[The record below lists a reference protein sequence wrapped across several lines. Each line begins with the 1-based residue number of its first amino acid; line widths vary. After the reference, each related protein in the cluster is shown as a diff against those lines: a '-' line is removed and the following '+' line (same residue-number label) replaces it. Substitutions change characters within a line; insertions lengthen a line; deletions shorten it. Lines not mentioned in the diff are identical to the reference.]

1 MGLDYV
7 FVRCLIFSWPIL
19 VKMKAF
25 LSGTYLQLCLI
36 IFPSSANNKHNDDS
50 INRLEYVIGQLCS
63 VAAFFFYSS
72 NAWTIH
78 LGTVSLLHHGTL
90 NLTKRAGQE
99 GGSDNQHKASYGSQM
114 SSTKTCTAIL
124 CN

>member
-25 LSGTYLQLCLI
+25 FFI
-36 IFPSSANNKHNDDS
+36 RNIFATLLNHS
-50 INRLEYVIGQLCS
+50 INQLEYVIGQLCS

-78 LGTVSLLHHGTL
+78 LGTVSLLHHWTL

-99 GGSDNQHKASYGSQM
+99 GGSDNQHKASYGLQM